1 MTHTMNWTSD
11 SVALYNTWK
20 GWQCAFKVFP
30 VPSFLVLRSTLCQCP
45 VSFLPIPAHCF
56 DLSFPAQPGCCCHLR
71 FPLPPSPLAKN
82 KPFFFSL
89 CVVWRMTAYKI
100 YITVLLGKSW
110 EAAEADLWMP
120 LVSVLFVLVHAFIP
134 VISCVQDSHVP
145 YNLLLKHSYAHALTV
160 SLSSCILLWSPMQ
173 LSFLLS
179 WYLVS
184 PSVSE
189 RNPCAAI
196 SQAST
201 LSLISFCCL
210 IQEKRKKDWIMN
222 CSRRLLI
229 IKIKEMGCKW
239 HITCY
244 RSVVSKSVKH

>member
-1 MTHTMNWTSD
+1 MC
-11 SVALYNTWK
+11 L
-20 GWQCAFKVFP
+20 Q
-30 VPSFLVLRSTLCQCP
+30 
-45 VSFLPIPAHCF
+45 
-56 DLSFPAQPGCCCHLR
+56 SFPGPQFLSSQEHTVSMSFVISSHSSSLLWSLFSSSAWMLLSHEV
-71 FPLPPSPLAKN
+71 PPSSFSSGKEQPF
-82 KPFFFSL
+82 PFFPL
-89 CVVWRMTAYKI
+89 CVVWRMTAYRI
-100 YITVLLGKSW
+100 YITVLLGKSR
-110 EAAEADLWMP
+110 EVAEADLWMP
-120 LVSVLFVLVHAFIP
+120 LVTVLFVLLHAFIS
-134 VISCVQDSHVP
+134 VISCVPDSHVS
-145 YNLLLKHSYAHALTV
+145 YNLLLKYSYAHALTV

-196 SQAST
+196 SQASS

-239 HITCY
+239 HIACY